1 MAFKLRQPIKIDPVA
16 RYEVPFTP
24 DNIPDGS
31 GLVARANDNGNMI
44 VNKNIPRNSK
54 LRKIAE
60 SHEDNHLR
68 AMMDGKL
75 AYDDKAVYHT
85 MDGKGMKRT
94 PRSEFDESNK
104 NLPWEAPA
112 YKAGEAMAQIDMKPK
127 KNKLD
132 RAGKVEAGNFAFAFR
147 EIGKPMR
154 SQDDETVSMSENFGS
169 AMVKKFGKGLSFK
182 TKEGDDP
189 KVKKDT
195 DVSGNATSQ
204 AQLNAEAKAKAENI
218 LAQADYKSEDLGE
231 GKTRFFKE
239 ADAEVTKVIPGK
251 KVTKKAESSGSWLDS
266 FKNEKDNALYEKY
279 KGTEGGPDGEPGTK
293 EYADWKS
300 TFAGFGDQTITGKAK
315 VKDEYIKQDEV
326 TDDGGDDGK
335 DDGEDNG
342 GDDSSTFTFTTTE
355 KKGKNKIFDGSGK
368 RKIQGKIRDFK
379 YKCKK
384 GFLRKGGKCQRKTEG
399 KRGKI
404 AKFKKKR

>member
-75 AYDDKAVYHT
+75 AYDDKAVYHN

-94 PRSEFDESNK
+94 PRSEFDESNR

-132 RAGKVEAGNFAFAFR
+132 RANKVEAGNFAFAFR

-169 AMVKKFGKGLSFK
+169 AMVKKFGRGFNLT

-204 AQLNAEAKAKAENI
+204 GVKMGEWGEWQQDPNDPKREVRYRKGESKSNSKPQFRIKAAVSGGKAGSGYDQTMISALESGATYQE
-218 LAQADYKSEDLGE
+218 LADKGHGTVAGLKARFE
-231 GKTRFFKE
+231 GKFNPPEIETVKVNEEQERFKE
-239 ADAEVTKVIPGK
+239 DPPE
-251 KVTKKAESSGSWLDS
+251 
-266 FKNEKDNALYEKY
+266 
-279 KGTEGGPDGEPGTK
+279 
-293 EYADWKS
+293 
-300 TFAGFGDQTITGKAK
+300 IT
-315 VKDEYIKQDEV
+315 
-326 TDDGGDDGK
+326 TT
-335 DDGEDNG
+335 DDGEDDG
-342 GDDSSTFTFTTTE
+342 GDDSSTFTYTTSE
-355 KKGKNKIFDGSGK
+355 KKGKNKLLDGSGK
-368 RKIQGKIRDFK
+368 RKIQAKIRDFK
-379 YKCKK
+379 TVCKR
-384 GFLRKGGKCQRKTEG
+384 GFLRKGGKCRKKTEG

-404 AKFKKKR
+404 AKFKKSR